1 MASTI
6 TITCPECGIQIKAPA
21 GVEGKK
27 IRCKSCGHTFTAKA
41 APEVVEEVE
50 EVQEAGPAKKAAKAP
65 AKAPA
70 AKAPPAKA
78 APAKPKDKPP
88 AKPDKAAKKPP
99 QDEEDEDSNP
109 YKVTALENA
118 ARCPECANEM
128 ESEDAVVCLHCGFN
142 TQTRER
148 ARTRKI
154 RDVTGFDMFL
164 WLLPG
169 IACVLAIILL
179 ITFDILYCV
188 KIEDWIEKDVWYDF
202 IAHYGIKIWLVIISL
217 FGMYKAG
224 YFAVQRLIIH
234 NTPPEVEE
242 KLMK

>member
-6 TITCPECGIQIKAPA
+6 TITCPECAIQIKAPA

-27 IRCKSCGHTFTAKA
+27 IRCKSCGHAFVARA
-41 APEVVEEVE
+41 APPEVE
-50 EVQEAGPAKKAAKAP
+50 AVQEEAGPAKKAAKAP
-65 AKAPA
+65 VKAPA
-70 AKAPPAKA
+70 AKAPPARP

-88 AKPDKAAKKPP
+88 AKGDKPAKKPP
-99 QDEEDEDSNP
+99 AEEDEEDDNP
-109 YKVTALENA
+109 YKVTALDDA

-128 ESEDAVVCLHCGFN
+128 EEEAVVCLHCGFN
-142 TQTRER
+142 TQTREK

-179 ITFDILYCV
+179 IGFDILYCV
-188 KIEDWIEKDVWYDF
+188 KIEDWIEKDAWYDF
-202 IAHYGIKIWLVIISL
+202 IAHYGFKIWIVIPSL
-217 FGMYKAG
+217 FLMYKAG
-224 YFAVQRLIIH
+224 YFAVKRLIIN

-242 KLMK
+242 KMFK